1 MAKADR
7 KLTCFAKRHY
17 EAIAEAMQEARTHLR
32 CDAINQHECVI
43 GMLAFHQCVPAR
55 RKHEGAIMS
64 TVPMYGAVMTLARY
78 QARKEIKRQL
88 YAKGIKLAH
97 VESREITIAANKY
110 IDEHPEI
117 ITFATQDYHRLVASG
132 RLRPPRQ
139 KKLCST

>member
-1 MAKADR
+1 
-7 KLTCFAKRHY
+7 
-17 EAIAEAMQEARTHLR
+17 
-32 CDAINQHECVI
+32 
-43 GMLAFHQCVPAR
+43 
-55 RKHEGAIMS
+55 
-64 TVPMYGAVMTLARY
+64 MYGAVMTLARY

-88 YAKGIKLAH
+88 YAKGIKLGH